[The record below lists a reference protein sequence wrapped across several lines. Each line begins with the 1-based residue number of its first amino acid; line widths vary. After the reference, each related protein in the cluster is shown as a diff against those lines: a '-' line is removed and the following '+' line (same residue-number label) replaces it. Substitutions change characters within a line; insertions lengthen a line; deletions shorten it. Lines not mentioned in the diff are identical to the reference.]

1 MFKDIE
7 NSAELQQYLF
17 NFGVNEH
24 PLQTEIREYTEKNLG
39 NAATMQISP
48 DQGAFLQFII
58 KSSNI
63 QNCLEIGTF
72 TGYSAFTMA
81 LALPENGSIIS
92 LDIDK
97 KNTDIA
103 KKYWSKHSVGKKI
116 DFILAPALET
126 MDEFIN
132 LDKTFDLIFID
143 ADKKNYKNYFLKSL
157 ELTEKDGIIIIDNTL
172 WKGKV
177 ADKSASDDK
186 TNSIKEF
193 NMFIRDFK
201 GTENMIL
208 PIADGMTIC
217 RKL

>member
-1 MFKDIE
+1 MFKSIE
-7 NSAELQQYLF
+7 NSAELQKYIF
-17 NFGVNEH
+17 TYGVNEH
-24 PLQTEIREYTEKNLG
+24 PLQKEIREYTEKNLG
-39 NAATMQISP
+39 NSAIMQISP
-48 DQGAFLQFII
+48 DQGALLQFII

-72 TGYSAFTMA
+72 TCYSALTMA
-81 LALPENGSIIS
+81 LALPENGSIVS

-97 KNTDIA
+97 VNTDIA

-126 MDEFIN
+126 MEEFIN
-132 LDKTFDLIFID
+132 QDKMFDLIFID

-157 ELTEKDGIIIIDNTL
+157 ELLEKDGIIIIDNTL

-177 ADKSASDDK
+177 FDLNITDDQ
-186 TNSIKEF
+186 TNSIREF
-193 NMFIRDFK
+193 NSFVRDFK
-201 GTENMIL
+201 GTDSMIL

>member
-1 MFKDIE
+1 VFKDIE
-7 NSAELQQYLF
+7 NSTELQRYLF
-17 NFGVNEH
+17 NFGVKEH

-72 TGYSAFTMA
+72 TGYSALTMA

-126 MDEFIN
+126 MNEFIN

-177 ADKSASDDK
+177 ADKSANDDK

-193 NMFIRDFK
+193 NTFIRDFK

>member
-1 MFKDIE
+1 MFKSIE
-7 NSAELQQYLF
+7 NSAELQKYIF
-17 NFGVNEH
+17 TYGINEH
-24 PLQTEIREYTEKNLG
+24 PLQKEIREYTEKNLG
-39 NAATMQISP
+39 NSAIMQISP
-48 DQGAFLQFII
+48 DQGALLQFII

-72 TGYSAFTMA
+72 TGYSALTMA
-81 LALPENGSIIS
+81 LALPENGSIVS

-97 KNTDIA
+97 VNTDIA

-126 MDEFIN
+126 MEEFIN
-132 LDKTFDLIFID
+132 QDKMFDLIFID

-157 ELTEKDGIIIIDNTL
+157 ELLEKDGIIIIDNTL

-177 ADKSASDDK
+177 FDLNIKDDQ
-186 TNSIKEF
+186 TNSIREF
-193 NMFIRDFK
+193 NSFVRDFK
-201 GTENMIL
+201 GTDSMIL

>member
-1 MFKDIE
+1 MFKSIE
-7 NSAELQQYLF
+7 NSAELQKYIF
-17 NFGVNEH
+17 TYGVNEH
-24 PLQTEIREYTEKNLG
+24 PLQKEIREYTEKNLG
-39 NAATMQISP
+39 NSAIMQISP
-48 DQGAFLQFII
+48 DQGALLQFII

-72 TGYSAFTMA
+72 TGYSALTMA
-81 LALPENGSIIS
+81 LALPENGSIVS

-97 KNTDIA
+97 VNTDIA

-126 MDEFIN
+126 MEEFIN
-132 LDKTFDLIFID
+132 QDKIFDLIFID

-157 ELTEKDGIIIIDNTL
+157 ELLEKDGIIIIDNTL

-177 ADKSASDDK
+177 FDLNIKDDQ
-186 TNSIKEF
+186 TNSIREF
-193 NMFIRDFK
+193 NSFVRDFK
-201 GTENMIL
+201 GTDSMIL

>member
-1 MFKDIE
+1 VFKSIE
-7 NSAELQQYLF
+7 NSAELQKYIF
-17 NFGVNEH
+17 TYGVNEH
-24 PLQTEIREYTEKNLG
+24 PLQKEIREYTEKNLG
-39 NAATMQISP
+39 NSAIMQISP
-48 DQGAFLQFII
+48 DQGALLQFII

-72 TGYSAFTMA
+72 TGYSALTMA
-81 LALPENGSIIS
+81 LALPENGSIVS

-97 KNTDIA
+97 VNTDIA

-126 MDEFIN
+126 MEEFIN
-132 LDKTFDLIFID
+132 QDKMFDLIFID

-157 ELTEKDGIIIIDNTL
+157 ELLEKDGIIIIDNTL

-177 ADKSASDDK
+177 FNLNITDDQ
-186 TNSIKEF
+186 TNSIREF
-193 NMFIRDFK
+193 NSFVRDFK
-201 GTENMIL
+201 GTDSMIL

>member
-1 MFKDIE
+1 MFKSIE
-7 NSAELQQYLF
+7 NSTELQQYLF
-17 NFGVNEH
+17 KTGIDEH
-24 PLQTEIREYTEKNLG
+24 PLQKELREYTENNLG
-39 NAATMQISP
+39 NAAIMQISP
-48 DQGAFLQFII
+48 DQGALLQFVI

-72 TGYSAFTMA
+72 TGYSALTMA
-81 LALPENGSIIS
+81 LALPENGSIVS

-103 KKYWSKHSVGKKI
+103 KKYWSKHSVSKKI

-132 LDKTFDLIFID
+132 QDRIFDLIFID

-157 ELTEKDGIIIIDNTL
+157 ELLEKDGIIIIDNTL

-177 ADKSASDDK
+177 ADLNISDDQ
-186 TNSIKEF
+186 TNSIREF
-193 NMFIRDFK
+193 NRFVKDFK
-201 GTENMIL
+201 GTESMIL

>member
-1 MFKDIE
+1 MFKSIE
-7 NSAELQQYLF
+7 NSAELQKYIF
-17 NFGVNEH
+17 TYGVNEH
-24 PLQTEIREYTEKNLG
+24 PLQKEIREYTEKNLG
-39 NAATMQISP
+39 NSAIMQISP
-48 DQGAFLQFII
+48 EQGALLQFII

-72 TGYSAFTMA
+72 TGYSALTMA
-81 LALPENGSIIS
+81 LALPENGSIVS

-97 KNTDIA
+97 VNTDIA

-126 MDEFIN
+126 MEEFIN
-132 LDKTFDLIFID
+132 QDKVFDLIFID

-157 ELTEKDGIIIIDNTL
+157 ELLEKDGIIIIDNTL

-177 ADKSASDDK
+177 FDLNITDDQ
-186 TNSIKEF
+186 TNSIREF
-193 NMFIRDFK
+193 NSFVRDFK
-201 GTENMIL
+201 GTDSMIL

>member
-1 MFKDIE
+1 MFKSIE
-7 NSAELQQYLF
+7 NSAELQKYIF
-17 NFGVNEH
+17 TYGVNEH
-24 PLQTEIREYTEKNLG
+24 PLQKEIREYTEKNLG
-39 NAATMQISP
+39 NSAIMQISP
-48 DQGAFLQFII
+48 DQGALLQFII

-72 TGYSAFTMA
+72 TGYSALTMA
-81 LALPENGSIIS
+81 LALPENGSIVS

-97 KNTDIA
+97 VNTDIA

-126 MDEFIN
+126 MEEFIN
-132 LDKTFDLIFID
+132 QDKMFDLIFID

-157 ELTEKDGIIIIDNTL
+157 ELLEKDGIIIIDNTL

-177 ADKSASDDK
+177 FDLNITDDQ
-186 TNSIKEF
+186 TNSIREF
-193 NMFIRDFK
+193 NSFLRDFK
-201 GTENMIL
+201 GTDSMIL

>member
-1 MFKDIE
+1 VFKSIK
-7 NSAELQQYLF
+7 NSVELQKYIF
-17 NFGVNEH
+17 TYGVNEH
-24 PLQTEIREYTEKNLG
+24 PLQKEIREYTEKNLG
-39 NAATMQISP
+39 NSAIMQISP
-48 DQGAFLQFII
+48 DQGALLQFII

-72 TGYSAFTMA
+72 TGYSALTMA
-81 LALPENGSIIS
+81 LALPENGSIVS

-97 KNTDIA
+97 VNTDIA

-132 LDKTFDLIFID
+132 QDKIFDLIFID

-157 ELTEKDGIIIIDNTL
+157 ELLEKDGIIIIDNTL

-177 ADKSASDDK
+177 FDLNITDDQ
-186 TNSIKEF
+186 TNSIREF
-193 NMFIRDFK
+193 NSFVRDFK
-201 GTENMIL
+201 GTDSMIL

>member
-1 MFKDIE
+1 MFKSIE
-7 NSAELQQYLF
+7 NSAELQKYIF
-17 NFGVNEH
+17 TYGVNEH
-24 PLQTEIREYTEKNLG
+24 PLQKEIREYTEKNLG
-39 NAATMQISP
+39 NSAIMQISP
-48 DQGAFLQFII
+48 DQGALLQFII

-72 TGYSAFTMA
+72 TGYSALTMA
-81 LALPENGSIIS
+81 LALPENGSIVS

-97 KNTDIA
+97 VNTDIA

-116 DFILAPALET
+116 DFILAPALES
-126 MDEFIN
+126 MEEFIN
-132 LDKTFDLIFID
+132 QDKMFDLIFID

-157 ELTEKDGIIIIDNTL
+157 ELLEKDGIIIIDNTL

-177 ADKSASDDK
+177 FDLNITDDQ
-186 TNSIKEF
+186 TNSIREF
-193 NMFIRDFK
+193 NSFVRDFK
-201 GTENMIL
+201 GTDSMIL

>member
-1 MFKDIE
+1 VFKSIK
-7 NSAELQQYLF
+7 NSVELQKYIF
-17 NFGVNEH
+17 TYGVNEH
-24 PLQTEIREYTEKNLG
+24 PLQKEIREYTEKNLG
-39 NAATMQISP
+39 NSAIMQISP
-48 DQGAFLQFII
+48 DQGALLQFII

-72 TGYSAFTMA
+72 TGYSALTMA
-81 LALPENGSIIS
+81 LALPENGSIVS

-97 KNTDIA
+97 VNTDIA

-126 MDEFIN
+126 MEEFIN
-132 LDKTFDLIFID
+132 QDKMFDLIFID

-157 ELTEKDGIIIIDNTL
+157 ELLEKDGIIIIDNTL

-177 ADKSASDDK
+177 FDLNITDDQ
-186 TNSIKEF
+186 TNSIREF
-193 NMFIRDFK
+193 NSFVRDFK
-201 GTENMIL
+201 GTDSMIL

>member
-7 NSAELQQYLF
+7 NSAELQKYLF
-17 NFGVNEH
+17 EFGVNEH

-72 TGYSAFTMA
+72 TGYSALTMA

-177 ADKSASDDK
+177 ADKSANDDK

>member
-1 MFKDIE
+1 MFKSIE
-7 NSAELQQYLF
+7 NSAELQKYIF
-17 NFGVNEH
+17 TYGVNEH
-24 PLQTEIREYTEKNLG
+24 PLQKEIREYTEKNLG
-39 NAATMQISP
+39 NSAIMQISP
-48 DQGAFLQFII
+48 DQGALLQFVI

-72 TGYSAFTMA
+72 TGYSTLTMA
-81 LALPENGSIIS
+81 LALPENGSIVS

-97 KNTDIA
+97 VNTDIA

-126 MDEFIN
+126 MEEFIN
-132 LDKTFDLIFID
+132 QDKMFDLIFID

-157 ELTEKDGIIIIDNTL
+157 ELLEKDGIIIIDNTL

-177 ADKSASDDK
+177 FDLNITDDQ
-186 TNSIKEF
+186 TNSIREF
-193 NMFIRDFK
+193 NSFVRDFK
-201 GTENMIL
+201 GTDSMIL

>member
-1 MFKDIE
+1 MFKSIE
-7 NSAELQQYLF
+7 NSAELQKYIF
-17 NFGVNEH
+17 TYGVNEH
-24 PLQTEIREYTEKNLG
+24 PLQKEIREYTEKNLG
-39 NAATMQISP
+39 NSAIMQISP
-48 DQGAFLQFII
+48 DQGALLQFII

-72 TGYSAFTMA
+72 TGYSALTIA
-81 LALPENGSIIS
+81 LALPENGSIVS

-97 KNTDIA
+97 VNTDIA
-103 KKYWSKHSVGKKI
+103 KKYWNKHSVGKKI

-126 MDEFIN
+126 MEEFIN
-132 LDKTFDLIFID
+132 QDKMFDLIFID

-157 ELTEKDGIIIIDNTL
+157 ELLEKDGIIIIDNTL

-177 ADKSASDDK
+177 FDLNIKDDQ
-186 TNSIKEF
+186 TNSIREF
-193 NMFIRDFK
+193 NSFVRDFK
-201 GTENMIL
+201 GTDSMIL

>member
-7 NSAELQQYLF
+7 NSAELQKYLF
-17 NFGVNEH
+17 EFGVNEH
-24 PLQTEIREYTEKNLG
+24 PLQTEIREYTEKNFG

-72 TGYSAFTMA
+72 TGYSALTMA

-116 DFILAPALET
+116 DFILAPALKT
-126 MDEFIN
+126 MDEFVN

-177 ADKSASDDK
+177 ADKSANDDK

-193 NMFIRDFK
+193 NTFIRDFK

>member
-177 ADKSASDDK
+177 ADKSANDDK

-193 NMFIRDFK
+193 NKFIRDFK

>member
-1 MFKDIE
+1 VFKSIE
-7 NSAELQQYLF
+7 NSAELQKYIF
-17 NFGVNEH
+17 TYGVNEH
-24 PLQTEIREYTEKNLG
+24 PLQKEIREYTEKNLG
-39 NAATMQISP
+39 NSAIMQISP
-48 DQGAFLQFII
+48 DQGALLQFII

-72 TGYSAFTMA
+72 TGYSALTMA
-81 LALPENGSIIS
+81 LALPENGSIVS

-97 KNTDIA
+97 VNTDIA

-126 MDEFIN
+126 MEEFIN
-132 LDKTFDLIFID
+132 QDKMFDLIFID

-157 ELTEKDGIIIIDNTL
+157 ELLEKDGIIIIDNTL

-177 ADKSASDDK
+177 FDLNIMDDQ
-186 TNSIKEF
+186 TNSIREF
-193 NMFIRDFK
+193 NSFVRDFK
-201 GTENMIL
+201 GTDSMIL

>member
-177 ADKSASDDK
+177 ADKSANDDK

>member
-1 MFKDIE
+1 MFKSIE
-7 NSAELQQYLF
+7 NSAELQKYIF
-17 NFGVNEH
+17 TYGVNEH
-24 PLQTEIREYTEKNLG
+24 PLQKEIREYTEKNLG
-39 NAATMQISP
+39 NSAIMQISP
-48 DQGAFLQFII
+48 DQGALLQFII

-72 TGYSAFTMA
+72 TGYSALTIA
-81 LALPENGSIIS
+81 LALPENGSIVS

-97 KNTDIA
+97 VNTDIA

-126 MDEFIN
+126 MEEFIN
-132 LDKTFDLIFID
+132 QDKMFDLIFID

-157 ELTEKDGIIIIDNTL
+157 ELLEKDGIIIIDNTL

-177 ADKSASDDK
+177 FDLNITDDQ
-186 TNSIKEF
+186 TNCIREF
-193 NMFIRDFK
+193 NRFVRDFK
-201 GTENMIL
+201 GIDSMIL

>member
-1 MFKDIE
+1 VFKSIE
-7 NSAELQQYLF
+7 NSAELQKYIF
-17 NFGVNEH
+17 TYGINEH
-24 PLQTEIREYTEKNLG
+24 PLQKEIREYTEKNLG
-39 NAATMQISP
+39 NSAIMQISP
-48 DQGAFLQFII
+48 DQGALLQFII

-72 TGYSAFTMA
+72 TGYSALTMA
-81 LALPENGSIIS
+81 LALPENGSIVS

-97 KNTDIA
+97 VNTDIA

-126 MDEFIN
+126 MEEFIN
-132 LDKTFDLIFID
+132 QDKMFDLIFID

-157 ELTEKDGIIIIDNTL
+157 ELLEKDGIIIIDNTL

-177 ADKSASDDK
+177 FDLNITDDQ
-186 TNSIKEF
+186 TNSIREF
-193 NMFIRDFK
+193 NSFVRDFK
-201 GTENMIL
+201 GTDSMIL

>member
-1 MFKDIE
+1 VFKSIE
-7 NSAELQQYLF
+7 NSAELQKYIF
-17 NFGVNEH
+17 TYGVNEH
-24 PLQTEIREYTEKNLG
+24 PLQKEIREYTEKNLG
-39 NAATMQISP
+39 NSAIMQISP
-48 DQGAFLQFII
+48 DQGALLQFII

-72 TGYSAFTMA
+72 TGYSALTMA
-81 LALPENGSIIS
+81 LALPENGSIVS

-97 KNTDIA
+97 VNTDIA

-126 MDEFIN
+126 MEEFIN
-132 LDKTFDLIFID
+132 QDKIFDLIFID

-157 ELTEKDGIIIIDNTL
+157 ELLEKDGIIIIDNTL

-177 ADKSASDDK
+177 FDLNITDDQ
-186 TNSIKEF
+186 TNSIREF
-193 NMFIRDFK
+193 NSLVRDFK
-201 GTENMIL
+201 GTDSMIL

>member
-1 MFKDIE
+1 MFKFAE
-7 NSAELQQYLF
+7 NSPELEKYLF
-17 NFGVNEH
+17 SFGVNEH
-24 PLQTEIREYTEKNLG
+24 PLQKEIREYTEKNLG
-39 NAATMQISP
+39 NSAIMQISP
-48 DQGAFLQFII
+48 DQGALLQFII

-72 TGYSAFTMA
+72 TGYSALTMA
-81 LALPENGSIIS
+81 LALPENGSIVS

-97 KNTDIA
+97 VNTDIA

-126 MDEFIN
+126 MEEFIN
-132 LDKTFDLIFID
+132 QDKIFDLVFID

-157 ELTEKDGIIIIDNTL
+157 ELLEKDGIIIIDNTL

-177 ADKSASDDK
+177 ADLNISDDQ
-186 TNSIKEF
+186 TNSIREF
-193 NMFIRDFK
+193 NRFVKDFK
-201 GTENMIL
+201 GTESMIL

>member
-1 MFKDIE
+1 MFKSIE
-7 NSAELQQYLF
+7 NSAELQKYIF
-17 NFGVNEH
+17 NYGVNEH
-24 PLQTEIREYTEKNLG
+24 PLQKEIREYTEKNLG
-39 NAATMQISP
+39 NSAIMQISP
-48 DQGAFLQFII
+48 DQGALLQFII

-72 TGYSAFTMA
+72 TGYSALTMA
-81 LALPENGSIIS
+81 LALPENGSIVS

-97 KNTDIA
+97 VNTDIA

-126 MDEFIN
+126 MEEFIN
-132 LDKTFDLIFID
+132 QDKMFDLIFID

-157 ELTEKDGIIIIDNTL
+157 KLLEKDGIIIIDNTL

-177 ADKSASDDK
+177 FDLNITDDQ
-186 TNSIKEF
+186 TNSIREF
-193 NMFIRDFK
+193 NSFVRDFK
-201 GTENMIL
+201 GTDSMIL

>member
-1 MFKDIE
+1 MFKSIE
-7 NSAELQQYLF
+7 NSAELQKYIF
-17 NFGVNEH
+17 TYGINEH
-24 PLQTEIREYTEKNLG
+24 PLQKEIREYTEKNLG
-39 NAATMQISP
+39 NSAIMQISP
-48 DQGAFLQFII
+48 DQGALLQFII

-72 TGYSAFTMA
+72 TGYSAITMA
-81 LALPENGSIIS
+81 LALPENGSIVS

-97 KNTDIA
+97 VNTDIA

-126 MDEFIN
+126 MEEFIN
-132 LDKTFDLIFID
+132 QDKMFDLIFID

-157 ELTEKDGIIIIDNTL
+157 ELLEKDGIIIIDNTL

-177 ADKSASDDK
+177 FDLNIKDDQ
-186 TNSIKEF
+186 TNSIREF
-193 NMFIRDFK
+193 NSFVRDFK
-201 GTENMIL
+201 GTDSMIL

>member
-1 MFKDIE
+1 MFKSIE
-7 NSAELQQYLF
+7 NSAELQKYIF
-17 NFGVNEH
+17 TYGVNEH
-24 PLQTEIREYTEKNLG
+24 PLQKEIREYTEKNLG
-39 NAATMQISP
+39 NSAIMQISP
-48 DQGAFLQFII
+48 DQGALLQFII

-72 TGYSAFTMA
+72 TGYSAITMA
-81 LALPENGSIIS
+81 LALPENGSIVS

-97 KNTDIA
+97 VNTDIA

-126 MDEFIN
+126 MEEFIN
-132 LDKTFDLIFID
+132 QDKMFDLIFID

-157 ELTEKDGIIIIDNTL
+157 ELLEKDGIIIIDNTL

-177 ADKSASDDK
+177 FDLNIKDDQ
-186 TNSIKEF
+186 TNSIREF
-193 NMFIRDFK
+193 NSFVRDFK
-201 GTENMIL
+201 GTDSMIL

>member
-1 MFKDIE
+1 VFKDIQ

-72 TGYSAFTMA
+72 TGYSALTMA
-81 LALPENGSIIS
+81 LALPEYGSIIS

-177 ADKSASDDK
+177 ADKSANDDK

>member
-1 MFKDIE
+1 VFKSIE
-7 NSAELQQYLF
+7 NSAELQKYIF
-17 NFGVNEH
+17 TYGVNEH
-24 PLQTEIREYTEKNLG
+24 PLQKEIREYTEKNLG
-39 NAATMQISP
+39 NSAIMQISP
-48 DQGAFLQFII
+48 DQGALLQFII

-72 TGYSAFTMA
+72 TGYSALSMA
-81 LALPENGSIIS
+81 LALPENGSIVS

-97 KNTDIA
+97 VNTDIA

-126 MDEFIN
+126 MEEFIN
-132 LDKTFDLIFID
+132 QDKMFDLIFID

-157 ELTEKDGIIIIDNTL
+157 ELLEKDGIIIIDNTL

-177 ADKSASDDK
+177 FNLNITDDQ
-186 TNSIKEF
+186 TNSIREF
-193 NMFIRDFK
+193 NSFVRDFK
-201 GTENMIL
+201 GTDSMIL

>member
-1 MFKDIE
+1 VFKSIE
-7 NSAELQQYLF
+7 NSAELQKYIF
-17 NFGVNEH
+17 TYGVNEH
-24 PLQTEIREYTEKNLG
+24 PLQKEIREYTEKNLG
-39 NAATMQISP
+39 NSAIMQISP
-48 DQGAFLQFII
+48 DQGALLQFII

-72 TGYSAFTMA
+72 TGYSALTIA
-81 LALPENGSIIS
+81 LALPENGSIVS

-97 KNTDIA
+97 VNTDIA
-103 KKYWSKHSVGKKI
+103 KKYWNKHSVGKKI

-126 MDEFIN
+126 MEEFIN
-132 LDKTFDLIFID
+132 QDKMFDLIFID

-157 ELTEKDGIIIIDNTL
+157 ELLEKDGIIIIDNTL

-177 ADKSASDDK
+177 FDLNITDDQ
-186 TNSIKEF
+186 TNSIREF
-193 NMFIRDFK
+193 NSFVRDFK
-201 GTENMIL
+201 GTDSMIL

>member
-1 MFKDIE
+1 MFKSIE
-7 NSAELQQYLF
+7 NSAELQKYIF
-17 NFGVNEH
+17 TYGVNEH
-24 PLQTEIREYTEKNLG
+24 PLQKEIREYTEKNLG
-39 NAATMQISP
+39 NSAIMQISP
-48 DQGAFLQFII
+48 DQGALLQFII

-72 TGYSAFTMA
+72 TGYSALTIA
-81 LALPENGSIIS
+81 LALPENGSIVS

-97 KNTDIA
+97 VNTDIA

-126 MDEFIN
+126 MEEFIN
-132 LDKTFDLIFID
+132 QDKMFDLIFID

-157 ELTEKDGIIIIDNTL
+157 ELLEKDGIIIIDNTL

-177 ADKSASDDK
+177 FDLNITDDQ
-186 TNSIKEF
+186 TNSIREF
-193 NMFIRDFK
+193 NSFVRDFK
-201 GTENMIL
+201 GTDSMIL

>member
-1 MFKDIE
+1 MFKSIE
-7 NSAELQQYLF
+7 NSAELQKYIF
-17 NFGVNEH
+17 TYGVNEH
-24 PLQTEIREYTEKNLG
+24 PLQKEIREYTEKNLG
-39 NAATMQISP
+39 NSAIMQISP
-48 DQGAFLQFII
+48 DQGALLQFII

-72 TGYSAFTMA
+72 TGYSALTMA
-81 LALPENGSIIS
+81 LALPENGSIVS

-97 KNTDIA
+97 VNTDIA

-126 MDEFIN
+126 MEEFIN
-132 LDKTFDLIFID
+132 EDKMFDLIFID

-157 ELTEKDGIIIIDNTL
+157 ELLEKDGIIIIDNTL

-177 ADKSASDDK
+177 FDLNITDDQ
-186 TNSIKEF
+186 TNSIREF
-193 NMFIRDFK
+193 NSFVRDFK
-201 GTENMIL
+201 GTDSMIL

>member
-1 MFKDIE
+1 MFKSIE
-7 NSAELQQYLF
+7 NSAELQKYIF
-17 NFGVNEH
+17 TYGVNEH
-24 PLQTEIREYTEKNLG
+24 PLQKEIREYTEKNLG
-39 NAATMQISP
+39 NSAIMQISP
-48 DQGAFLQFII
+48 DQGALLQFII

-72 TGYSAFTMA
+72 TGYSALTMA
-81 LALPENGSIIS
+81 LALPENGSIVS

-97 KNTDIA
+97 VNTDIA

-126 MDEFIN
+126 MEEFIN
-132 LDKTFDLIFID
+132 QDKMFDLIFID

-157 ELTEKDGIIIIDNTL
+157 ELLEKDGIVIIDNTL

-177 ADKSASDDK
+177 FDLNITDDQ
-186 TNSIKEF
+186 TNSIREF
-193 NMFIRDFK
+193 NSFVRDFK
-201 GTENMIL
+201 GTDSMIL